1 MKTQEKLELIEK
13 IKIEIENM
21 QFDIRQDWNDQET
34 RLKQKQDIDSLKT
47 ILGHLLTL
55 QTI

>member
-1 MKTQEKLELIEK
+1 LIEK